1 MINTSDSASMRFSE
15 TDEVIDGEKSRKIDD
30 SEIGPPNLAIS
41 GI

>member
-30 SEIGPPNLAIS
+30 SEMGSKLAIS
-41 GI
+41 GIE